1 MRDGISRPFLFVD
14 MLVLDLKRERERERE
29 KDGDRKIWRMAFGL
43 LIFNELISLFF
54 KINNPLLRRN
64 IPAPQFNRR

>member
-14 MLVLDLKRERERERE
+14 MLVLDLKRERERERERE

-54 KINNPLLRRN
+54 QN
-64 IPAPQFNRR
+64 Q

>member
-29 KDGDRKIWRMAFGL
+29 KEREKDGDRKIWRMAFGL

-54 KINNPLLRRN
+54 QN
-64 IPAPQFNRR
+64 Q

>member
-54 KINNPLLRRN
+54 QN
-64 IPAPQFNRR
+64 Q

>member
-1 MRDGISRPFLFVD
+1 MISTIWEAGYLRDGISRPFLFVD
-14 MLVLDLKRERERERE
+14 MLVLDLKRERE

-54 KINNPLLRRN
+54 QN
-64 IPAPQFNRR
+64 Q